1 MKEIKI
7 EFNSVKKQVNEDN
20 ELIGYLADGMNIPL
34 AKDNRHYNTVLQWIE
49 DGGVAEEAY
58 TQSELDKLVKDKA
71 ITSLNNERT
80 KEVQAITVT
89 IADGT
94 VLDGDEMAQ
103 GRLARAVSSLTA
115 EETTTWIDVD
125 GLPHTLTQVQL
136 KEALKLAGEA
146 QTAIWVK
153 YATLKAEL

>member
-1 MKEIKI
+1 MNEVIDTSDYPETSI
-7 EFNSVKKQVNEDN
+7 EVMNET
-20 ELIGYLADGMNIPL
+20 ELAF
-34 AKDNRHYNTVLQWIE
+34 
-49 DGGVAEEAY
+49 
-58 TQSELDKLVKDKA
+58 
-71 ITSLNNERT
+71 SLNRLNSERANE
-80 KEVQAITVT
+80 VGAITVT

-94 VLDGDEMAQ
+94 VLNGDEVAQ